1 MSLII
6 LGSSWSRE
14 LAPHLAAHPT
24 LHPAI
29 PLGVCIK
36 PYSFRL
42 HESLK
47 KGLGDLEVEA
57 ACSFPGQSP
66 TTVTSFPCQPT
77 LNWSLL
83 CHNQKPSEIFPKQKN
98 NALPGERKKGTTG
111 CPQRV
116 GSHHSGFCW
125 PPGRQPVCQ
134 QVGSRERRGFE
145 DQLTRTLPAVSRF
158 TRRHHGLSPASH
170 MGTHGYATVHDLL
183 GAQHLRGDISGAP
196 YCPSPVPLV
205 PCSPKLPAASSLPQ
219 GAGDVTHWLGS

>member
-14 LAPHLAAHPT
+14 LAPHLEAHPT

-98 NALPGERKKGTTG
+98 NALPGERKKVPLAAPKGL
-111 CPQRV
+111 
-116 GSHHSGFCW
+116 
-125 PPGRQPVCQ
+125 
-134 QVGSRERRGFE
+134 EAI
-145 DQLTRTLPAVSRF
+145 TLALA
-158 TRRHHGLSPASH
+158 G
-170 MGTHGYATVHDLL
+170 LL
-183 GAQHLRGDISGAP
+183 GDNPYANRWAAGKEEVLRTS
-196 YCPSPVPLV
+196 
-205 PCSPKLPAASSLPQ
+205 
-219 GAGDVTHWLGS
+219 